1 MIFMQKGQF
10 FKTMGRCLFAAVIV
24 SIFLYSTPFQQDI
37 SEYEK
42 RLTKI
47 AQDIENLKARIRQEE
62 KKKNSVLSKLDRIGF
77 EKKLIRN
84 EISMCNLQIKRA
96 NTELI
101 SIGKRITQLE
111 TKLDR
116 EKESVAKILVTLYK
130 FGKLNYFGFI
140 FQAKNIGSLLSENKH
155 LTILA
160 HYQERIISSY
170 INTLTE
176 LETSKEEL
184 ESKKKEINQSI
195 QNTQQKRKELDDQ
208 EKNNKTLIGEI
219 NQNQKTYL
227 KALEEL
233 KDRTEQLQLLI
244 RKLLQNQISLP
255 VHFSPLYE
263 KKGKL
268 SWPIIGKTVTLFGL
282 KRHPRFNTITMNN
295 GIEISPQKNIIVRSI
310 HPGTIVYA
318 DYFQGYGNLIIIDH
332 GMAYYSLYGH
342 CSDLFVKKGDMVEE
356 KQTIAMVGDISS
368 LKGIT
373 LYFEIRFKTKP
384 LNPLQWLKRR

>member
-1 MIFMQKGQF
+1 MQKGQF
-10 FKTMGRCLFAAVIV
+10 FKTMGGCLFAALIV
-24 SIFLYSTPFQQDI
+24 SVFLYSTPFQQDI

-62 KKKNSVLSKLDRIGF
+62 KKKKSVLSKLDRIGF

-101 SIGKRITQLE
+101 STGKRITQLE

-140 FQAKNIGSLLSENKH
+140 FQAKNVGSLLSENKH

-195 QNTQQKRKELDDQ
+195 QNAQQKRKELNDQ
-208 EKNNKTLIGEI
+208 EKKNKTLIREI
-219 NQNQKTYL
+219 NQNQKTHL

-233 KDRTEQLQLLI
+233 KDRAEQLQLLV

-255 VHFSPLYE
+255 AHFSPLYE

-268 SWPIIGKTVTLFGL
+268 SWPITGKTVTLFGL

-295 GIEISPQKNIIVRSI
+295 GIEISPQKNITVRSI
-310 HPGTIVYA
+310 HPGTVVYA

-356 KQTIAMVGDISS
+356 KQPIAMVGDISS

>member
-1 MIFMQKGQF
+1 M
-10 FKTMGRCLFAAVIV
+10 
-24 SIFLYSTPFQQDI
+24 
-37 SEYEK
+37 
-42 RLTKI
+42 
-47 AQDIENLKARIRQEE
+47 
-62 KKKNSVLSKLDRIGF
+62 DRIGF

-101 SIGKRITQLE
+101 SIGKRITQSE

>member
-1 MIFMQKGQF
+1 MQKGQF
-10 FKTMGRCLFAAVIV
+10 FKTMGRCLFSAVIV
-24 SIFLYSTPFQQDI
+24 LVFLYSTPFQQDI

-101 SIGKRITQLE
+101 SKVKRITQLE
-111 TKLDR
+111 KKLDI
-116 EKESVAKILVTLYK
+116 EKESVAKILVTIYK

-140 FQAKNIGSLLSENKH
+140 FQAKNVGSLLSENKH

-170 INTLTE
+170 IKTLTE

-195 QNTQQKRKELDDQ
+195 QNAQQKRKELDDQ
-208 EKNNKTLIGEI
+208 EKKNKTLIREI
-219 NQNQKTYL
+219 NQNQKTHL
-227 KALEEL
+227 KTLEEL

-268 SWPIIGKTVTLFGL
+268 SWPITGKTVTLFGL

-295 GIEISPQKNIIVRSI
+295 GIEISPQKNITVRSI
-310 HPGTIVYA
+310 HPGTVVYA

-342 CSDLFVKKGDMVEE
+342 CSDLFVKKGDMVDE

>member
-1 MIFMQKGQF
+1 MQKGQF
-10 FKTMGRCLFAAVIV
+10 FKTMGGCLFAALIV
-24 SIFLYSTPFQQDI
+24 SVFLYSTPFQQDI

-101 SIGKRITQLE
+101 SIGKRITQSE

>member
-1 MIFMQKGQF
+1 MILMQKGQF
-10 FKTMGRCLFAAVIV
+10 FKTIGRCLFAAVIV
-24 SIFLYSTPFQQDI
+24 SFFLYSTPFQQDI

-101 SIGKRITQLE
+101 SIGKRITQSE

-263 KKGKL
+263 KRGKL

>member
-1 MIFMQKGQF
+1 MQKGQF
-10 FKTMGRCLFAAVIV
+10 FKTIGRCLFAAVIV
-24 SIFLYSTPFQQDI
+24 SFFLYSTPFQQDI

-101 SIGKRITQLE
+101 SIGKRITQSE

-263 KKGKL
+263 KRGKL

>member
-1 MIFMQKGQF
+1 
-10 FKTMGRCLFAAVIV
+10 MGGCLFAALIV
-24 SIFLYSTPFQQDI
+24 SVFLYSTPFQQDI

-62 KKKNSVLSKLDRIGF
+62 KKKKSVLSKLDRIGF

-101 SIGKRITQLE
+101 STGKRITQLE

-140 FQAKNIGSLLSENKH
+140 FQAKNVGSLLSENKH

-195 QNTQQKRKELDDQ
+195 QNAQQKRKELNDQ
-208 EKNNKTLIGEI
+208 EKKNKTLIREI
-219 NQNQKTYL
+219 NQNQKTHL

-233 KDRTEQLQLLI
+233 KDRAEQLQLLV

-255 VHFSPLYE
+255 AHFSPLYE

-268 SWPIIGKTVTLFGL
+268 SWPITGKTVTLFGL

-295 GIEISPQKNIIVRSI
+295 GIEISPQKNITVRSI
-310 HPGTIVYA
+310 HPGTVVYA

-356 KQTIAMVGDISS
+356 KQPIAMVGDISS

>member
-1 MIFMQKGQF
+1 MQKGQF
-10 FKTMGRCLFAAVIV
+10 FKTMGRCLFSAVIV
-24 SIFLYSTPFQQDI
+24 LVFLYSTPFQQDI

-47 AQDIENLKARIRQEE
+47 AQDIENLKSRIRQEE

-101 SIGKRITQLE
+101 STGKRITQLE

-140 FQAKNIGSLLSENKH
+140 FQAKNVGSLLSENKH

-170 INTLTE
+170 IKTLTE

-195 QNTQQKRKELDDQ
+195 QNAQQKRKELDDQ
-208 EKNNKTLIGEI
+208 EKKNKTLIREI
-219 NQNQKTYL
+219 NQNQKTHL
-227 KALEEL
+227 KTLEEL

-268 SWPIIGKTVTLFGL
+268 SWPITGKTVTLFGL

-295 GIEISPQKNIIVRSI
+295 GIEISPQKNITVRSI
-310 HPGTIVYA
+310 HPGTVVYA

-342 CSDLFVKKGDMVEE
+342 CSDLFVKKGDMVDE